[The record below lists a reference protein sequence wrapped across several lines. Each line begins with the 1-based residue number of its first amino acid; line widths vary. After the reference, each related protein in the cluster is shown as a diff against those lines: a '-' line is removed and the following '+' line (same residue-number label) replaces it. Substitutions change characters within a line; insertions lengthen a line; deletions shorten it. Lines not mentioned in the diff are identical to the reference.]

1 LNKTLPNGGNN
12 MTKADILSQIKK
24 AEEDTRTMISKA
36 NEAKAKKVLE
46 AKNQS
51 RELINEAKNESATIA
66 DQEISQAKEKIK
78 SEKEKMLKEG
88 VAAAESIKSK
98 ANSNVAKATE
108 YLVEQFERSIHA

>member
-1 LNKTLPNGGNN
+1 

-24 AEEDTRTMISKA
+24 AEEDARTMISKA

-51 RELINEAKNESATIA
+51 REMINESKNESAAIA
-66 DQEISQAKEKIK
+66 DQKISQAKAKII

-88 VAAAESIKSK
+88 ITTAESIKSK
-98 ANSNVAKATE
+98 ANSNVAKASE

>member
-1 LNKTLPNGGNN
+1 

-24 AEEDTRTMISKA
+24 AEEDARTMVSEA

-51 RELINEAKNESATIA
+51 RELINEAKNESAAIA
-66 DQEISQAKEKIK
+66 DQNISQAKVKII

-88 VAAAESIKSK
+88 VVAAESIKSK

>member
-1 LNKTLPNGGNN
+1 

-24 AEEDTRTMISKA
+24 AEEDSRTMISEA
-36 NEAKAKKVLE
+36 NNAKTKKILE
-46 AKNQS
+46 AKEHS
-51 RELINEAKNESATIA
+51 RELINEAKKESATIA
-66 DQEISQAKEKIK
+66 DQKISHAKEKIR

-98 ANSNVAKATE
+98 ANRNVAKATE

>member
-1 LNKTLPNGGNN
+1 MNKILHNGENN

-24 AEEDTRTMISKA
+24 AEEDTRTMISEA
-36 NEAKAKKVLE
+36 NEAKAKKILE
-46 AKNQS
+46 AKNRS
-51 RELINEAKNESATIA
+51 RELINEVKNESAAIA
-66 DQEISQAKEKIK
+66 DTKISHAKEKIK

-88 VAAAESIKSK
+88 VVVAESIKSK